1 MAEGKP
7 TQDTGINW
15 AVVAIG
21 TLALAIA
28 VGMADSA
35 LIRVVAAVVIFVATI
50 YMSRTREEAIVE
62 NPLLDQLRSQQQ
74 GLDRRKY
81 GRLRSSTDRLLDH
94 VRRMNR
100 IAIDGREGRMA
111 PRHAQAELDRLAGL
125 MKDAID
131 DVRKSAGV
139 PTPTE
144 VPGERAGK
152 VVQPKIVFPKG
163 RPPSSGAEGA
173 ARQTAPPPAEKP
185 APRDETDRV
194 LDALEAEAEA
204 EAARRKEEG
213 IDPGEA

>member
-7 TQDTGINW
+7 TQDMGINW

-21 TLALAIA
+21 ALALAIA
-28 VGMADSA
+28 VGMADST
-35 LIRVVAAVVIFVATI
+35 LVRVVAAVVIFVATV
-50 YMSRTREEAIVE
+50 YMSRVREETIVE
-62 NPLLDQLRSQQQ
+62 NPLLDQLRDQQQ

-111 PRHAQAELDRLAGL
+111 PRHAQAEMDRLAAL

-131 DVRKSAGV
+131 DIRKSAGV
-139 PTPTE
+139 PTPIET
-144 VPGERAGK
+144 PGERAGK

-163 RPPSSGAEGA
+163 QQGTAGASGTPLPE
-173 ARQTAPPPAEKP
+173 PPAP
-185 APRDETDRV
+185 MDETDRL
-194 LDALEAEAEA
+194 LDDLEAQAEA
-204 EAARRKEEG
+204 EAARRKEPG
-213 IDPGEA
+213 VDPGDA